1 MHTLDQ
7 LTAQRPP
14 ARKTGQVS
22 PLRLRTQGPPM
33 SSSLARPDVM

>member
-14 ARKTGQVS
+14 HARTPMNSS
-22 PLRLRTQGPPM
+22 P
-33 SSSLARPDVM
+33 ARPDVM

>member
-7 LTAQRPP
+7 LTAQRPT

-22 PLRLRTQGPPM
+22 PPPPTHARTPM
-33 SSSLARPDVM
+33 NSSSARPDVM

>member
-7 LTAQRPP
+7 LTAQRPT

-22 PLRLRTQGPPM
+22 PPSAHARKDPHEQLLGPP
-33 SSSLARPDVM
+33 

>member
-7 LTAQRPP
+7 LTAQRPT

-22 PLRLRTQGPPM
+22 PPLRPRTQGPP
-33 SSSLARPDVM
+33 